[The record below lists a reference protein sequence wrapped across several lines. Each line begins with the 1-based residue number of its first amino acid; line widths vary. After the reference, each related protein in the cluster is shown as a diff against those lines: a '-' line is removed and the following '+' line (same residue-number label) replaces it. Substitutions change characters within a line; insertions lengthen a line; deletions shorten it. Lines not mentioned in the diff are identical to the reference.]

1 MLQCMSLLLA
11 LRVVSRPRS
20 ISVDSGAKRTL
31 SRIFDLDSAISL
43 SLDLGARGVDRGGE
57 YWERGA
63 GPFASAS
70 PINATR
76 GARWSQRWMIGVGW

>member
-1 MLQCMSLLLA
+1 MTRVA

-20 ISVDSGAKRTL
+20 ISVASGAKRTL

-57 YWERGA
+57 YRERGA

-70 PINATR
+70 PIDATR
-76 GARWSQRWMIGVGW
+76 GARWNQRWMIGVGW